1 MQSKIRQQL
10 LALLAGV
17 WLLASAASGLA
28 LWHETDEV
36 LDSALTETAELLLL
50 LPDAALAEPGTVEH
64 GANAASLALLARHK
78 ALVVFQVFDQA
89 RTLRL
94 RSRDASAT
102 ALTACAWRKA
112 GWCARSAPPTAP
124 AGPRWPR
131 PWRTATRCC
140 GPAWAGCWACWAPC
154 CRWPR

>member
-50 LPDAALAEPGTVEH
+50 LPDAALAEPGTVQPGTVEH
-64 GANAASLALLARHK
+64 SANAASLALLARHK
-78 ALVVFQVFDQA
+78 ALVVFQVFD
-89 RTLRL
+89 
-94 RSRDASAT
+94 
-102 ALTACAWRKA
+102 
-112 GWCARSAPPTAP
+112 
-124 AGPRWPR
+124 
-131 PWRTATRCC
+131 
-140 GPAWAGCWACWAPC
+140 
-154 CRWPR
+154 